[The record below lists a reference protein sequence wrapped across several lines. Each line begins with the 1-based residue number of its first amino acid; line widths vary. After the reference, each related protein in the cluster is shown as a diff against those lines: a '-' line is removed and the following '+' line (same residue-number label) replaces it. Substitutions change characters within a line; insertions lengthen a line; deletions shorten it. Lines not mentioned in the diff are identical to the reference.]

1 MKTIGA
7 IFAAIFVVIS
17 VVSAKPPTYKK
28 EPKDVLAAQLGKQVT
43 LIGVAENHKI
53 GASLGG
59 KDFGIAIDGIHRW
72 PEEFEGKQVSV
83 TGIVIE
89 RFDLPVFIRNPNE
102 PDVQGIP
109 VPPSTDL
116 RKASHRYLLKDAKW
130 KLHEPKH

>member
-7 IFAAIFVVIS
+7 ILAAIFVVIA
-17 VVSAKPPTYKK
+17 VVSAKPPTEKK

-53 GASLGG
+53 GASLG
-59 KDFGIAIDGIHRW
+59 IYRW

-89 RFDLPVFIRNPNE
+89 RFDLPVFIQRPNG